1 MQSSNS
7 IITLLTYV
15 IALVFY
21 SAMDVKMLTCL
32 EHIKSQVHHNTK
44 LLQTLLKKTDGIQQ
58 TEETDLQNYKFP
70 LNNKEDLDKL
80 EDKLEDVEA
89 LNQLVS

>member
-44 LLQTLLKKTDGIQQ
+44 LWNDGIQQ

-80 EDKLEDVEA
+80 EDKLEEVEA

>member
-1 MQSSNS
+1 
-7 IITLLTYV
+7 
-15 IALVFY
+15 
-21 SAMDVKMLTCL
+21 MDVKMLTCL

-58 TEETDLQNYKFP
+58 TEETDL
-70 LNNKEDLDKL
+70 DKL
-80 EDKLEDVEA
+80 EDKLEEVEA